1 MIKSLTTAATG
12 MQAQQTNMDVIANN
26 LANVSTTGFKRSR
39 AEFEDLMY
47 QTQKEPGAASGL
59 NAVSPTGVQ
68 TGLGVR
74 TAGTQK
80 EFELGSAKTTKNA
93 LDMMIEGAGFF
104 PVQLSDGQIGYT
116 RDGSFKKDPSG
127 RIVDKNGNALQP
139 EIVIPPNATAIDIAP
154 SGQVSVIIGNNRDP
168 QNIGQLELVNFVNP
182 AGLKALGKNVFVP
195 SAASGLPQQGQPGL
209 NGFGQIASQQL
220 EGSNVNIV
228 DEMVNMIT
236 AQRSYETNSKV
247 IQASDQMLQYMN
259 QLR

>member
-12 MQAQQTNMDVIANN
+12 MQAQQQNMDVIANN

-59 NAVSPTGVQ
+59 NAISPTGVQ
-68 TGLGVR
+68 TGLGVK
-74 TAGTQK
+74 TAGVQKDFEGGAAKVTQ
-80 EFELGSAKTTKNA
+80 NP
-93 LDMMIEGAGFF
+93 LDMMVEGPGFF
-104 PVQLSDGQIGYT
+104 PIQLSDGQIGYT
-116 RDGSFKKDPSG
+116 RDGSFKKDPAG

-139 EIVIPPNATAIDIAP
+139 EIVVPPNASAIDISPA
-154 SGQVSVIIGNNRDP
+154 GQVSVVIGNGREP
-168 QNIGQLELVNFVNP
+168 QNIGQIELVNFVNP
-182 AGLKALGKNVFVP
+182 AGLKALGKNIFVP
-195 SAASGLPQQGQPGL
+195 SAASGLPQQGQPGT
-209 NGFGQIASQQL
+209 NGLGQIAAQQL

-236 AQRSYETNSKV
+236 AQRAYETNSKV